1 MGEKNIRGRKGE
13 DPEWIKDISFIVDL
27 EGEKIDVHQLRD
39 LFFEYKRDGMSTRD
53 ALQKAKKILNAFQN
67 QR

>member
-13 DPEWIKDISFIVDL
+13 DPEWIKDISSIVDL

-39 LFFEYKRDGMSTRD
+39 LFFEYKRDGMSTRE

>member
-13 DPEWIKDISFIVDL
+13 DPEWIKDISSIVDL

>member
-1 MGEKNIRGRKGE
+1 MEEKNIRGRKGE
-13 DPEWIKDISFIVDL
+13 DPEWIKDISSIVDL
-27 EGEKIDVHQLRD
+27 EGEKIDAHQLRD
-39 LFFEYKRDGMSTRD
+39 LFFEYKRDGMSTRE

>member
-39 LFFEYKRDGMSTRD
+39 LFFEYKRDGMSTRE